1 MDNAI
6 AIGLDDARRKGGL
19 DGWEREP
26 MSDKNYDV
34 LILGGGNAGMG
45 VTAPTRAAVVR
56 RGSVDSNGWRARPI
70 VKRDPHHY

>member
-1 MDNAI
+1 
-6 AIGLDDARRKGGL
+6 
-19 DGWEREP
+19 